1 MKLEDRYIRL
11 DIKSIPQ
18 AQEEVNRFMEKMNQY
33 DNQFMDETLKFMIN
47 KACHEFELYLKE
59 NYPSEDYCC
68 CKIKGIMGFHED
80 NWTIETIKKYH
91 MKYCPDY
98 HKDKEEY
105 SLLEVNNMLFDLQV
119 EDVLLGYEQV
129 TSPYVFDTET
139 VFDGSVDV
147 LRRMGV

>member
-1 MKLEDRYIRL
+1 MDKHRVTIEIRGPQEAQA
-11 DIKSIPQ
+11 DIK
-18 AQEEVNRFMEKMNQY
+18 AFQEKFSKHWSMII
-33 DNQFMDETLKFMIN
+33 DETLKVIIN
-47 KACHEFELYLKE
+47 NACHEFELYLKE

-68 CKIKGIMGFHED
+68 CKIKGNMGFHED

-105 SLLEVNNMLFDLQV
+105 SLLEVNNMLFDLQL
-119 EDVLLGYEQV
+119 EDVLLEYEQV

-147 LRRMGV
+147 LRRYFI